1 MKSLFVYLLI
11 LLFFLNV
18 FHPFTLII
26 DAYSPN
32 PFIRHPLNDKYMPTH
47 HVSTLFDGN
56 SLTNVTGDRY
66 NGWDSDGLILAFRR
80 PWTIT
85 RYKVTDAG
93 PAHGLAETRLLCKS
107 LSTDSQWVQ
116 VAGGLGFQ
124 RPVTFHPIVSLPNDY
139 QTYMAPADGFLTFL
153 LVGASGKDK
162 VGAWGGRGG
171 LSKGTLAVTK
181 GQEFGIFVG
190 GAGGAGG
197 GFGTSNIDRAGGG
210 LTAVFEIDKQNG
222 KNGQDIILS
231 DEILADSVKLARV
244 KEMCVIVAGGGGG
257 ASDSAAGGGSGG
269 GEMGHPV
276 TNTECRY
283 NFVLQ
288 DGSGSSG
295 AFMDPT
301 SGNRGGAG
309 WNAGSQC
316 GGGGT
321 GGTGYIRSDLR
332 KTVSFNGRGAQS
344 NLLIEPQSNTPSN
357 GDGKVVVS
365 FHLSN
370 FESKTCTA
378 FQVHGP
384 NDESDSNIGFGGGAG
399 SQFCDV
405 DNLIPLIFR
414 KTDYDLSPE
423 KMGGGVQGKDIT
435 GNVYYGNVAD
445 GCEQMCKSFGA
456 KCHAYS
462 KKGKLHNQHSAHEG
476 DGCRLFRKKNSW
488 DSDTSLCGSAVTDWV
503 GFYHRSCDQWED
515 TEGSAEYIATVVG
528 TGILFEEQFR
538 TFDQKALQELSAAT
552 LHHRTYVKGHGIEWR
567 YWVSNYCDSATAKT
581 PAAAWMPPRSTVY
594 GGNGGG
600 LSITAGTNK
609 SCDVIHI
616 ENVHMPG
623 MITTVGAFTLTVSMS
638 TRRDEGKY
646 MSGTGFCRKGLCADD
661 AATCVDGHAEIK
673 SDLWTSYNDLKNSD
687 SNHDSAT
694 DALKKAGN
702 NPYQRTGDAVSGIYR
717 TWAGAG
723 YVNDLRQVTLANGD
737 VITSTLCTDSSCNR
751 AFDTRKSGD
760 FNSEML
766 VYGAWSDCRTAA
778 ACNHRRLVYEIHGGQ
793 KVRVESFSLFMSN
806 GAASMLRTGG
816 CSTISVYYFDGA
828 AFQPVSSAA
837 MPCNLQTDPSVCGG
851 NTICQT
857 YTITMPVEGTT
868 AIGFDFMPDTSRS
881 EPNYALSEMT
891 LQGREVVTRPT
902 YTCNAR
908 LSSTLVNVNASNETH
923 IWRSVDK
930 SKVVGTTELYMQRN
944 FDTGERTILTR
955 INNGISSFIE
965 GGVKL
970 DFDEWGDPWDPAV
983 ENNAQL
989 TFACEHDVCTVQI
1002 NGSPA
1007 TGTDVNGGR
1016 MIVGGKISLKQNGV
1030 NASVAS
1036 YSIGTMQLLESLPGK
1051 GHSVVVKHLKVEEGV
1066 KLSNAV
1072 LVPAA
1077 VSLPRLLFQSDMTVF
1092 GDSETF
1098 EHDVCPSSNFKT
1110 MVYYPIDGATSEE
1123 EYQTYVAPAD
1133 GTIHITAFGAAGWM
1147 NPNKNSRG
1155 GYGAQGGKGG
1165 LTKGTLPVIKGQT
1178 FVVFV
1183 GGYNKGFG
1191 GLNKKGGGLVA
1202 VFEKDT
1208 FPDNLATDRVK
1219 GKVACVIV
1227 AGSGGSGGSD
1237 STTFEDR
1244 SGGNGGGVEGWPPR
1258 NSMPQGGNMGC
1269 QSTYGKQTSGGGW
1282 FKGGSRGGAGW
1293 QSGSDCNS
1301 NGGSAGGSG
1310 YVRDDM
1316 LDTIMMGGRGARRYT
1331 EDLQK
1336 FSGDGVISIAFRSEF
1351 ESSDTCDEFEQVLG
1365 APTSASGCDVA
1376 HLQQLNFREY
1386 LKQGSESG
1394 KSESLYICT

>member
-1 MKSLFVYLLI
+1 MCYSTATVDLNEGCFDEQHQQGNKVVPSPPPETLWWQPKTFVYEKDWSGSAQNFALVKGGLRPLTSHQALQSTWSSGVGDFTVHVTVDKPGT
-11 LLFFLNV
+11 LLFGLYPSNETFLATDPVKHFASMATESYWVGETSLVDPPEVDSSEPEGIPAIPNTIA
-18 FHPFTLII
+18 PTRTNIPYSNSGGQSDYPGARYDFTYEGG
-26 DAYSPN
+26 AYQVTVDSEEQ
-32 PFIRHPLNDKYMPTH
+32 
-47 HVSTLFDGN
+47 GN
-56 SLTNVTGDRY
+56 SPYDGSTSTWAR
-66 NGWDSDGLILAFRR
+66 GWHLFTQI
-80 PWTIT
+80 
-85 RYKVTDAG
+85 K
-93 PAHGLAETRLLCKS
+93 
-107 LSTDSQWVQ
+107 
-116 VAGGLGFQ
+116 
-124 RPVTFHPIVSLPNDY
+124 
-139 QTYMAPADGFLTFL
+139 
-153 LVGASGKDK
+153 
-162 VGAWGGRGG
+162 
-171 LSKGTLAVTK
+171 
-181 GQEFGIFVG
+181 
-190 GAGGAGG
+190 
-197 GFGTSNIDRAGGG
+197 TSEG
-210 LTAVFEIDKQNG
+210 V
-222 KNGQDIILS
+222 
-231 DEILADSVKLARV
+231 
-244 KEMCVIVAGGGGG
+244 
-257 ASDSAAGGGSGG
+257 GGGSTTDFAQYNSANYVTVPAHVKIKMPSQKVAVGG
-269 GEMGHPV
+269 YLRESRNNHVSGFTIQGSNDDSTWTDLYTGTTIGTV
-276 TNTECRY
+276 TGVT
-283 NFVLQ
+283 FT
-288 DGSGSSG
+288 
-295 AFMDPT
+295 F
-301 SGNRGGAG
+301 
-309 WNAGSQC
+309 
-316 GGGGT
+316 
-321 GGTGYIRSDLR
+321 
-332 KTVSFNGRGAQS
+332 
-344 NLLIEPQSNTPSN
+344 SNTVAYEYFRLRITALSSSN
-357 GDGKVVVS
+357 NNY
-365 FHLSN
+365 FRL
-370 FESKTCTA
+370 
-378 FQVHGP
+378 
-384 NDESDSNIGFGGGAG
+384 DEF
-399 SQFCDV
+399 
-405 DNLIPLIFR
+405 NLHFAP
-414 KTDYDLSPE
+414 
-423 KMGGGVQGKDIT
+423 Q
-435 GNVYYGNVAD
+435 A
-445 GCEQMCKSFGA
+445 
-456 KCHAYS
+456 
-462 KKGKLHNQHSAHEG
+462 
-476 DGCRLFRKKNSW
+476 
-488 DSDTSLCGSAVTDWV
+488 
-503 GFYHRSCDQWED
+503 
-515 TEGSAEYIATVVG
+515 
-528 TGILFEEQFR
+528 
-538 TFDQKALQELSAAT
+538 
-552 LHHRTYVKGHGIEWR
+552 
-567 YWVSNYCDSATAKT
+567 T

-609 SCDVIHI
+609 FCDVIHI

-638 TRRDEGKY
+638 ARRDEGKF

-702 NPYQRTGDAVSGIYR
+702 NPYQRTGDAVAGIYK

-806 GAASMLRTGG
+806 GADSMLRTGG

-902 YTCNAR
+902 YTCNAPS
-908 LSSTLVNVNASNETH
+908 SSTLVNVNASNETH

-970 DFDEWGDPWDPAV
+970 DFDEWGDPWDPAM

-1077 VSLPRLLFQSDMTVF
+1077 VSPPRLLFQSDMTVF

-1110 MVYYPIDGATSEE
+1110 MVYYPIDDATSEE

-1133 GTIHITAFGAAGWM
+1133 GTIHITAVGAAGWM
-1147 NPNKNSRG
+1147 NPSKNSRG
-1155 GYGAQGGKGG
+1155 EYGAQGGKGG

-1208 FPDNLATDRVK
+1208 FPDNLATDRDK

-1227 AGSGGSGGSD
+1227 AGSGGSGGTERS
-1237 STTFEDR
+1237 TFENR
-1244 SGGNGGGVEGWPPR
+1244 AGGNGGGIEGWPPS
-1258 NSMPQGGNMGC
+1258 NSMPQGNNMGC
-1269 QSTYGKQTSGGGW
+1269 QNTYGKQTSGGGW

-1293 QSGSDCNS
+1293 QSGSDCSS

-1310 YVRDDM
+1310 YVRDDL
-1316 LDTIMMGGRGARRYT
+1316 LDTIMMGGKGARRYT
-1331 EDLQK
+1331 EDLQS
-1336 FSGDGVISIAFRSEF
+1336 FSGDGVISIAFQSEF

-1386 LKQGSESG
+1386 SKGAESG
-1394 KSESLYICT
+1394 KSESLYICTVTIKNACLIILTCLTFYFYFFPHHSFFLRQFVFH